1 MLNKSRFELKSTLN
15 HKALKRFL
23 NKYDLLRHKAHV
35 KIVGCAKIY
44 QKEVYPKKW
53 KTSFDGHSYR
63 EAGFVVKKTAVPPGS
78 SFQRNA
84 Q

>member
-1 MLNKSRFELKSTLN
+1 ML
-15 HKALKRFL
+15 
-23 NKYDLLRHKAHV
+23 KYVDVPTFIRK
-35 KIVGCAKIY
+35 K
-44 QKEVYPKKW
+44 VYRKKW
-53 KTSFDGHSYR
+53 KTSFDEHSYR

>member
-35 KIVGCAKIY
+35 KIVVHTFIRK
-44 QKEVYPKKW
+44 KVNRKKW

-63 EAGFVVKKTAVPPGS
+63 EVGFVVKKTAAPPGS
-78 SFQRNA
+78 SFQRNTH
-84 Q
+84 